1 MQKYETLF
9 VLQPGLSEERVDEVV
24 TTFESIIPETKG
36 KHLKTDKW
44 GKRKLAYRVG
54 PHWEGWYVRYE
65 FEGDGAVQRELERRM
80 GISDDVIRH
89 LTTRVDPRMEAEQ
102 ARAAERERHTEGDRP
117 PSPTPIRAKRVEPSA
132 ADVSRPEETGEV
144 VDNAAPEQKEES

>member
-9 VLQPGLSEERVDEVV
+9 VLQPGLSEERVDETVA
-24 TTFESIIPETKG
+24 TFESIIPETKG

-44 GKRKLAYRVG
+44 GKRKLAYRIG

-65 FEGDGAVQRELERRM
+65 YEGDGAVQRELERRM

-89 LTTRVDPRMEAEQ
+89 LTTRVDPRMEAEIE
-102 ARAAERERHTEGDRP
+102 RRAERERRGEGGREVAEP
-117 PSPTPIRAKRVEPSA
+117 PKPVGVTNSSPEPAA
-132 ADVSRPEETGEV
+132 ADNNQR
-144 VDNAAPEQKEES
+144 NES